1 MTHVTCRLTAKNQH
15 QLQNLTLGNQV
26 WATFLT
32 PVQLFVERG
41 KLCSFVTFSV
51 NDNRYYFH
59 QNHHSPRQW
68 WYKWAQVNAYIAYFL
83 QYISHLLTMI
93 IEFLPRL
100 NWEMLLK
107 HVNSAAINTQFSRIV
122 LIGTHVKPMSA
133 DTSVGVQSKMPTF
146 SSKSFRVIRKLS
158 TKSWTFC

>member
-1 MTHVTCRLTAKNQH
+1 MAAYSRVYDSRH
-15 QLQNLTLGNQV
+15 LQADCQEPASAPKPYARQSTL
-26 WATFLT
+26 
-32 PVQLFVERG
+32 VQLFVERG

-133 DTSVGVQSKMPTF
+133 DTSVGVQSKMHHLF
-146 SSKSFRVIRKLS
+146 VEVVSRH
-158 TKSWTFC
+158 TKIIN